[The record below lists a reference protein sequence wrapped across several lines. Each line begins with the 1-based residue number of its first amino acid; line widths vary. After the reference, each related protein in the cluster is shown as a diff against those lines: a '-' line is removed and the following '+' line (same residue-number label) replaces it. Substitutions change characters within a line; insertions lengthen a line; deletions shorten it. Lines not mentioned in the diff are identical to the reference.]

1 MTVPKYS
8 NPFEFDML
16 MLEPVHHMMAT
27 GIRIDQKE
35 KKRLQEEAIKE
46 WNEVQEYLNKL
57 TGRDLN
63 VSSGPQVISVLY
75 NELKMPKKYK
85 NKKLTTNEDALRA
98 VMAECRNKID
108 TLSQEGAKER
118 WMRGYIICH
127 HILKI
132 RGLRKTISSYL
143 GLKIDKGELAGASK
157 FEDDDGR
164 IRGTI
169 SVGGTE
175 TARFTHSK
183 TLWGTGINLAT
194 VPRKL
199 RSMFIPDDEHEF
211 AEFDLNRGESWVYA
225 HLSEDPELLRIHNEG
240 LDFHAETASV
250 ISTAFGDPL
259 TVDWIVK
266 NKEDLSYKIRYLG
279 KKINH
284 ASSYR
289 MKPFKGAASVNA
301 EAEET
306 NVTVTVAQFTEA
318 RQLWLEKYFMLP
330 VWWKDIEN
338 QLDKTRTLTTPY
350 GRIHQFHDAWGESL
364 FKSATAYVP
373 QATSV
378 DYLNRGYLK
387 VYHLFE
393 KEEAWELKVIAQTHD
408 SILIQYLTKHR
419 DEVIQSVLDSLPSSL
434 SIKGRDFCIPVEAS
448 YGNSWRQL
456 EGYNAT

>member
-35 KKRLQEEAIKE
+35 KKRLQEETIEE
-46 WNEVQEYLNKL
+46 WNKVQEYLNKL

-98 VMAECRNKID
+98 VMAECRNKVD

-127 HILKI
+127 HILKV
-132 RGLRKTISSYL
+132 RGSRKMISSYL

-211 AEFDLNRGESWVYA
+211 AEFDLNRGESWIYA

-266 NKEDLSYKIRYLG
+266 NKEDSAYKIRYLG

-330 VWWKDIEN
+330 VWWKNIEN

-364 FKSATAYVP
+364 FKAATAYVP

-393 KEEAWELKVIAQTHD
+393 KKEAWGLKVIAQTHD
-408 SILIQYLTKHR
+408 SILVQYLTKHR